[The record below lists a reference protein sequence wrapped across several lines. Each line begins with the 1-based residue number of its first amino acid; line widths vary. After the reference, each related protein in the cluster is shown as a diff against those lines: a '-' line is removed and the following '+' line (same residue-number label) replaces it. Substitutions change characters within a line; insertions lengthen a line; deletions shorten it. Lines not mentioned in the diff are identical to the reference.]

1 MFSGNVKMAVDS
13 IRQAR
18 WRSLLTMLG
27 IIVGITSV
35 VTIVSLGEG
44 VKQQVAGQINHLG
57 TNLITVRSGK
67 AVNRDASGKITS
79 VNFTNLFSG
88 NTLSEKD
95 LEVVQKTSG
104 VKIAVPTSVVSG
116 TANFDGTDYSTAS
129 IIGTSSDMPEILN
142 QRIASPGAFFSSD
155 DSDKNVVVIG
165 QTIAEQLFKGVSPIG
180 RSLTI
185 RGEDFRVIGVFDSF
199 ASNPLNLELNYNNT
213 IFMPYSVAKKLNGG
227 TAQIREI
234 YVKTNDG
241 EDIAGVVQTMRSSL
255 LTIHSGQEDFTILRQ
270 DEFLSIAGNIFNML
284 TGFVAGIAA
293 ISLLVGGIGIMNI
306 MLVSV
311 SERTREIGLR
321 KAIGATRRQ
330 IIGQF
335 MVEAI
340 VLTIF
345 GGIIGVLLSLAI
357 NGLLRIFTDYRP
369 VTNVPVLLIATGVSV
384 GVGVLF
390 GIAPAVQ
397 AARKDPIEALRH
409 E

>member
-1 MFSGNVKMAVDS
+1 
-13 IRQAR
+13 
-18 WRSLLTMLG
+18 
-27 IIVGITSV
+27 
-35 VTIVSLGEG
+35 
-44 VKQQVAGQINHLG
+44 
-57 TNLITVRSGK
+57 
-67 AVNRDASGKITS
+67 
-79 VNFTNLFSG
+79 
-88 NTLSEKD
+88 
-95 LEVVQKTSG
+95 
-104 VKIAVPTSVVSG
+104 
-116 TANFDGTDYSTAS
+116 
-129 IIGTSSDMPEILN
+129 
-142 QRIASPGAFFSSD
+142 
-155 DSDKNVVVIG
+155 
-165 QTIAEQLFKGVSPIG
+165 
-180 RSLTI
+180 
-185 RGEDFRVIGVFDSF
+185 
-199 ASNPLNLELNYNNT
+199 
-213 IFMPYSVAKKLNGG
+213 MPYSVAKKLNGG